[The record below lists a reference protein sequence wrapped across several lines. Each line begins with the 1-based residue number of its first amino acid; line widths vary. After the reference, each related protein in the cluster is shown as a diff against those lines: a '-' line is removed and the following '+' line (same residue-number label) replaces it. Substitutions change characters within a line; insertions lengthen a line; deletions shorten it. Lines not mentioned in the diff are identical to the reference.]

1 MAARLRLVSVEDPST
16 PGQRVARVKLMKKF
30 LGRLLSSSDD
40 MFTHFLTKQ
49 DESWQDELQGLEDAA
64 AVYRKYYVRDS
75 GVPFIELDL
84 VLERMEAQPNSVLWL
99 TVSRIIATVN
109 LASLLGDIVTLQDA
123 NRQGEALSYLQSWDA
138 AFPALFLPEK
148 DLLSPDDTFENSI
161 LIRTQL
167 LIFTLKDLFAQGVL
181 DAEPALEL
189 SRIFCGGESVE
200 ELQAA
205 LLDEESAIELRP
217 IAGFDLVSPGAAR
230 DRYLTRVKA
239 LYNGLGD
246 ISSLE
251 THFGFE
257 DFLRALQ
264 AHVETAYRHLR
275 AVIQSQPSGLA
286 LPSFFAT
293 PGGSESGAQ
302 SQIASQ
308 LESDALARPV
318 GRPAHMYVYLI
329 LLCASNPPIL
339 AC

>member
-1 MAARLRLVSVEDPST
+1 MN
-16 PGQRVARVKLMKKF
+16 KF
-30 LGRLLSSSDD
+30 LARLLSSSDD

-49 DESWQDELQGLEDAA
+49 DESWQEELQGLEDAA
-64 AVYRKYYVRDS
+64 SVYRKYYVRDS

-84 VLERMEAQPNSVLWL
+84 VLERMGAPPNSVLGL
-99 TVSRIIATVN
+99 TVSRIIAAVN
-109 LASLLGDIVTLQDA
+109 LTALLGDLVTLQDA
-123 NRQGEALSYLQSWDA
+123 NRQSEALSYLQSWDA

-167 LIFTLKDLFAQGVL
+167 LIFALKDSFAQGVL
-181 DAEPALEL
+181 GEEPALEL

-200 ELQAA
+200 ELQVA
-205 LLDEESAIELRP
+205 LLDEDSAIELRP
-217 IAGFDLVSPGAAR
+217 IPGFDLVSAGAAR

-239 LYNGLGD
+239 LYNGLDD
-246 ISSLE
+246 IPGLE

-257 DFLRALQ
+257 EFLRNLQ

-275 AVIQSQPSGLA
+275 AVIQSQPSGFA
-286 LPSFFAT
+286 LPPFFAT
-293 PGGSESGAQ
+293 TGESESGAQ

-318 GRPAHMYVYLI
+318 GRPAHMYVYLT
-329 LLCASNPPIL
+329 LLCPSTPAIL
-339 AC
+339 SC